1 MTISQQTLY
10 ILMQEHG
17 YSHGLCETAIH
28 FLGQSKEAIDD
39 TIIYIED
46 CNPSEQELI
55 EYIAKLCSNK

>member
-1 MTISQQTLY
+1 
-10 ILMQEHG
+10 MQEHG

-39 TIIYIED
+39 TIIYIEE

-55 EYIAKLCSNK
+55 EHIANLCSNK